1 MVTKVETSGACVE
14 EGQWGL
20 GWKWWRMKEA
30 GYLFMARAWDMV
42 CSFCVLEVTDEG
54 RACALV

>member
-1 MVTKVETSGACVE
+1 
-14 EGQWGL
+14 
-20 GWKWWRMKEA
+20 MKEG

-42 CSFCVLEVTDEG
+42 RSSCVLETTDEG